1 MVDLKKL
8 EQKRTE
14 RRRGWIIYLLYKA
27 RPHPMELLTLMEL
40 LDAANFP
47 VTRRRLA
54 EELDYLRSL
63 RLVRIFPSGAGEQFD
78 DVQQA
83 KFIQRYAECESDE
96 EMKLVLCAR
105 LTAAGINFQ
114 EGLESLKGLLRV
126 E

>member
-1 MVDLKKL
+1 MLDLKKL

-14 RRRGWIIYLLYKA
+14 RRRGWILYLLYKA

-47 VTRRRLA
+47 VTRRKLA

-63 RLVRIFPSGAGEQFD
+63 RLVRVFPTGAEAELD
-78 DVQQA
+78 EVKQA
-83 KFIQRYAECESDE
+83 KAIQRYAECESDE
-96 EMKLVLCAR
+96 EMRQVLCAR

-114 EGLESLKGLLRV
+114 EGLEVLTGLQRV
-126 E
+126 Q